1 MLHAF
6 DSFDSIPSSQGAAPS
21 AMTPALDAV
30 SEEDGR
36 DARVDAAMSGAPR
49 SPRTPGRRKS
59 MHERKPG
66 SVDATSQRSSSPS
79 ARSTSTLGV
88 AADCVKVVAVV
99 RPLIEREVEASA
111 TETLAVAEDS
121 VGMNSGHQF
130 TYDGVVRGSEEAL
143 TEAYETHVREIVDGS
158 MGGYNGCV
166 LAYGQTGSGKTYT
179 MGMGGDHPGMAQR
192 VFQTLFSRITEIKT
206 RDSAAAVNVRAS
218 FIEIYKDDILDLLL
232 DTTDEDATS
241 TATTVTIREN
251 PKEGGVYLNGART
264 IEVDGVEGCLAVL
277 NEGICR
283 RSVAEST
290 MNVRSSRSHAVLT
303 LNIECKVGAAKAT
316 LAKLHLVDL
325 AGSERVTLNE
335 TRGQRFKEG
344 VQINMGLLAL
354 SNCIAALTDLNRREW
369 GHIPYRDSKL
379 TRLLQ
384 DSLGG
389 NSRTVMFACV
399 SPADSNTDETL
410 STLKYASRARSIRN
424 RVAINFE
431 KSTEAELK
439 LKRELDEAKERIAQ
453 LEMLVNVLHD
463 ENKSLKEATPDASAM
478 SRLMLTPDGTH
489 TPQTPLHTPIVSGTP
504 LSELLMSCKRA
515 RARAEILL
523 STKSPT
529 KSPMRTPRGSVD
541 FGS

>member
-1 MLHAF
+1 
-6 DSFDSIPSSQGAAPS
+6 
-21 AMTPALDAV
+21 
-30 SEEDGR
+30 
-36 DARVDAAMSGAPR
+36 
-49 SPRTPGRRKS
+49 
-59 MHERKPG
+59 
-66 SVDATSQRSSSPS
+66 
-79 ARSTSTLGV
+79 
-88 AADCVKVVAVV
+88 
-99 RPLIEREVEASA
+99 
-111 TETLAVAEDS
+111 
-121 VGMNSGHQF
+121 
-130 TYDGVVRGSEEAL
+130 
-143 TEAYETHVREIVDGS
+143 
-158 MGGYNGCV
+158 
-166 LAYGQTGSGKTYT
+166 
-179 MGMGGDHPGMAQR
+179 
-192 VFQTLFSRITEIKT
+192 
-206 RDSAAAVNVRAS
+206 
-218 FIEIYKDDILDLLL
+218 
-232 DTTDEDATS
+232 
-241 TATTVTIREN
+241 
-251 PKEGGVYLNGART
+251 
-264 IEVDGVEGCLAVL
+264 
-277 NEGICR
+277 
-283 RSVAEST
+283 

-354 SNCIAALTDLNRREW
+354 SNCIAALTDVNRREW

-489 TPQTPLHTPIVSGTP
+489 TPHTPLHTPIVSGTP

-523 STKSPT
+523 STKSPP

-541 FGS
+541 FVS

>member
-1 MLHAF
+1 
-6 DSFDSIPSSQGAAPS
+6 
-21 AMTPALDAV
+21 
-30 SEEDGR
+30 
-36 DARVDAAMSGAPR
+36 
-49 SPRTPGRRKS
+49 
-59 MHERKPG
+59 
-66 SVDATSQRSSSPS
+66 
-79 ARSTSTLGV
+79 
-88 AADCVKVVAVV
+88 
-99 RPLIEREVEASA
+99 
-111 TETLAVAEDS
+111 
-121 VGMNSGHQF
+121 
-130 TYDGVVRGSEEAL
+130 
-143 TEAYETHVREIVDGS
+143 
-158 MGGYNGCV
+158 
-166 LAYGQTGSGKTYT
+166 
-179 MGMGGDHPGMAQR
+179 
-192 VFQTLFSRITEIKT
+192 
-206 RDSAAAVNVRAS
+206 
-218 FIEIYKDDILDLLL
+218 
-232 DTTDEDATS
+232 
-241 TATTVTIREN
+241 
-251 PKEGGVYLNGART
+251 
-264 IEVDGVEGCLAVL
+264 
-277 NEGICR
+277 
-283 RSVAEST
+283 

-303 LNIECKVGAAKAT
+303 LNIECKVGTAKAT

-354 SNCIAALTDLNRREW
+354 SNCIAALTDVNRREW

-463 ENKSLKEATPDASAM
+463 ENMSLKEATPDASAM
-478 SRLMLTPDGTH
+478 SRLKLTPDGTH

>member
-49 SPRTPGRRKS
+49 SPRTPVRRKS

-111 TETLAVAEDS
+111 TETLVVAEDS

-303 LNIECKVGAAKAT
+303 LN
-316 LAKLHLVDL
+316 
-325 AGSERVTLNE
+325 E

-354 SNCIAALTDLNRREW
+354 SNCIAALTDVNRREW